1 MQLHQLQIKR
11 GKDRKRVGRGGKRG
25 TTSGRG
31 QKGQK
36 SRSGRRIRPAVR
48 DLILRLPK
56 RRGFRNKPKNSKPAV
71 FNLSD
76 LSLALKVSRGAKG
89 PVLLDRDFLT
99 QAGLLKPNYNGS
111 VKILGDGEIGV
122 PVEVKGLPVSKSA
135 KEKIEKAGG
144 HINADLRGPNADK
157 RGNGQRKSA

>member
-1 MQLHQLQIKR
+1 MQLHQLQVKK
-11 GKDRKRVGRGGKRG
+11 GKKKQRIGRGGKRG

-36 SRSGRRIRPAVR
+36 SRSGHRIRPAQR

-56 RRGFRNKPKNSKPAV
+56 RRGFRNKPKSPKPAV

-76 LSLALKVSRGAKG
+76 LSLALKIGEGANVPVS
-89 PVLLDRDFLT
+89 LDRDFLT
-99 QAGLLKPNYNGS
+99 QAGLLKPNHNGS

-122 PVEVKGLPVSKSA
+122 PVEVRGLLLSKSA

-144 HINADLRGPNADK
+144 KIHESR
-157 RGNGQRKSA
+157 